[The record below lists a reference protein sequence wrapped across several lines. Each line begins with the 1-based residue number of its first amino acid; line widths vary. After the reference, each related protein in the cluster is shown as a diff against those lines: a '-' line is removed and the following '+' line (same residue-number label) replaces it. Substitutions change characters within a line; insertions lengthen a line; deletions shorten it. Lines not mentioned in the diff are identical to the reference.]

1 MVVISLTTNHFNI
14 TYEAYD
20 ANNNN
25 KMPPNNKLL
34 TNTIA
39 TKIVTYVT
47 RSTQGILE
55 FNQISVELMGNSL
68 WSVVAE
74 NLCPRFK
81 KMRLLLKFNI
91 M

>member
-1 MVVISLTTNHFNI
+1 M
-14 TYEAYD
+14 
-20 ANNNN
+20 
-25 KMPPNNKLL
+25 
-34 TNTIA
+34 
-39 TKIVTYVT
+39 TYVT

-55 FNQISVELMGNSL
+55 FNQISVELMQNGF

-81 KMRLLLKFNI
+81 KDEKDFSLKFNI